1 MNDCIVKS
9 IFEKCV
15 TFSILISWSARDMPC
30 FTSIQRSVSSLRTS
44 LVTRGVAGTTSYCW
58 KQGALFCGTIIIPQ
72 TYSYPLILY
81 NLVYGGPFVWIGLQ
95 TFYKN
100 YLLIHTFLL
109 IEMSEGALKRKAVSN
124 IMLIRLNLTSAFI
137 YTGYGRM
144 FCIAHKLYRQLV

>member
-1 MNDCIVKS
+1 MPHLVYPHLLQCEGHALLHIHPEVCLLPENLTGDQWSGRGYLVLLVK
-9 IFEKCV
+9 
-15 TFSILISWSARDMPC
+15 W
-30 FTSIQRSVSSLRTS
+30 
-44 LVTRGVAGTTSYCW
+44 
-58 KQGALFCGTIIIPQ
+58 IIILRQTCINPQ

-81 NLVYGGPFVWIGLQ
+81 NLVYVGPLVWIGLQ